1 MRVQDTSGTYYWH
14 IPTGTTQWEPP
25 GRASPSQGSSPQEES
40 QLTWTGFAHQEGFEE
55 GEFWKVNEGTSFTLG
70 VRGWEKGLHFGLIL
84 QSLFKG

>member
-1 MRVQDTSGTYYWH
+1 VRLNGLFHARGGRVCLLEQGET
-14 IPTGTTQWEPP
+14 PTLHLFLL
-25 GRASPSQGSSPQEES
+25 